1 MSAARSEEGDGMRED
16 AQEGGAGAPGTNT
29 ATPRVLVVDSDRGT
43 ASTLGAVLRHDGWS
57 VRIAPDSS
65 TAQSALGEELF
76 DVLLV
81 DLDEND
87 PQALTVIEQAQQ
99 TIPATTI
106 VVLTGYATLESALRA
121 LRRGVYDYLVKP
133 VDVDELRVTLARAME
148 RRRLQRELAA
158 RVREL
163 ETAHAAARDFNVR
176 LQEQVEQATAELR
189 RKVEELDAAN
199 AQLTQTQEQHDRFV
213 AMVAHEMRG
222 PLNPIIN
229 YAQLAKRPALQD
241 GALGRYMDIIIEHAF
256 RLNRMVDDLQTATR
270 LSTGRFSL
278 RIEPFDLV
286 AAVAELV
293 DQFVASVRERR
304 FVFEHGDAPIEID
317 ADRDRIVQAARN
329 LIDNAVKYSV
339 EDGAI
344 EVKVTGDETTASIVV
359 GDYGAGISDADLQRI
374 FEPFIRGDH
383 KADVSG
389 SGLGLYIT
397 RGIVAEHHGTL
408 HVANR
413 GGGNRAQGAIFTMTL
428 PRRKAANQPT
438 SGE

>member
-1 MSAARSEEGDGMRED
+1 MRDDHRDGGSTAPKRMAEGAR
-16 AQEGGAGAPGTNT
+16 A
-29 ATPRVLVVDSDRGT
+29 LVVDSDAAT
-43 ASTLGAVLRHDGWS
+43 ASTLGAVLRHDGWN
-57 VRIAPDSS
+57 VQVATDS
-65 TAQSALGEELF
+65 AWALKALGEGLF
-76 DVLLV
+76 DVLLT
-81 DLDEND
+81 DLDAND
-87 PQALTVIEQAQQ
+87 PQGQAVVERAQE
-99 TIPATTI
+99 TIPATTV

-133 VDVDELRVTLARAME
+133 VDVDELRVTLARALE

-163 ETAHAAARDFNVR
+163 EAAHAAARDFNAR
-176 LQEQVEQATAELR
+176 LQEQVERATAELR

-229 YAQLAKRPALQD
+229 YAQLAKRPTLQE
-241 GALGRYMDIIIEHAF
+241 GALGRYMDVIVEHAF

-293 DQFVASVRERR
+293 DQFVASMRERR

-317 ADRDRIVQAARN
+317 ADRDRIVQAVRN

-344 EVKVTGDETTASIVV
+344 EVRVTSDETTASIAV
-359 GDYGAGISDADLQRI
+359 GDYGAGISEADLRRI
-374 FEPFIRGDH
+374 FEPFIRGEH
-383 KADVSG
+383 QADVSG

-397 RGIVAEHHGTL
+397 RGIVAEHRGSL
-408 HVANR
+408 QVANR
-413 GGGNRAQGAIFTMTL
+413 GGGNRAQGAIFTIVL
-428 PRRKAANQPT
+428 PRRQAPDQPA
-438 SGE
+438 SGM

>member
-1 MSAARSEEGDGMRED
+1 MRDD
-16 AQEGGAGAPGTNT
+16 AQDGGSGAPESKVDG
-29 ATPRVLVVDSDRGT
+29 ARVLVVDADAAP

-57 VRIAPDSS
+57 VEIASRAED
-65 TAQSALGEELF
+65 ALKTLSEGSF
-76 DVLLV
+76 DMLLI

-87 PQALTVIEQAQQ
+87 PHGQTVVEQAQQ
-99 TIPATTI
+99 AVPATTVI
-106 VVLTGYATLESALRA
+106 VLTGYATLESALRA
-121 LRRGVYDYLVKP
+121 LRRGAYDYLVKP

-148 RRRLQRELAA
+148 RRRLRRELAA

-163 ETAHAAARDFNVR
+163 EIAHAAARDFNAR

-199 AQLTQTQEQHDRFV
+199 SQLTQTQEQHDRFV

-229 YAQLAKRPALQD
+229 YAQLAKRPTLQA
-241 GALGRYMDIIIEHAF
+241 GALGRYMDIIVEHAF

-278 RIEPFDLV
+278 RVERFDLV
-286 AAVAELV
+286 TAVAEIV
-293 DQFVASVRERR
+293 DQFAASVRERR
-304 FVFEHGDAPIEID
+304 FVFDRGAAPVEIE
-317 ADRDRIVQAARN
+317 ADRDRIVQAVRN

-344 EVKVTGDETTASIVV
+344 EVGVRADETTASVTV

-374 FEPFIRGDH
+374 FEPFIRGEH

-397 RGIVAEHHGTL
+397 RGIVAEHHGAL
-408 HVANR
+408 DVANR
-413 GGGNRAQGAIFTMTL
+413 GGASRAQGAIFTIML
-428 PRRKAANQPT
+428 PRKHVDGHAGRT
-438 SGE
+438 E

>member
-1 MSAARSEEGDGMRED
+1 MRED
-16 AQEGGAGAPGTNT
+16 ARSGGSGTPDAT
-29 ATPRVLVVDSDRGT
+29 AASGRVLVVDADAGT
-43 ASTLGAVLRHDGWS
+43 AATLGAVLRHGGCT
-57 VRIAPDSS
+57 VQVAP
-65 TAQSALGEELF
+65 SAELALTSLESGPF
-76 DVLLV
+76 DVVLIA
-81 DLDEND
+81 LDEND
-87 PQALTVIEQAQQ
+87 PDAQAVVERAQQ
-99 TIPATTI
+99 TIPATTVI
-106 VVLTGYATLESALRA
+106 VLTGYATLESALRA

-133 VDVDELRVTLARAME
+133 VDVEELRMTLARAME
-148 RRRLQRELAA
+148 RRRLQHELAG

-163 ETAHAAARDFNVR
+163 ESAHAAARDFNAR

-189 RKVEELDAAN
+189 HKVEELDAAN
-199 AQLTQTQEQHDRFV
+199 GQLKQTQEQHDRFV

-229 YAQLAKRPALQD
+229 YAQLAKRPNLQE
-241 GALGRYMDIIIEHAF
+241 GALDRYMDIIVEHAF

-278 RIEPFDLV
+278 RVEPFDLV

-293 DQFVASVRERR
+293 DQFTASVRERR

-317 ADRDRIVQAARN
+317 ADRDRIVQAMRN

-344 EVKVTGDETTASIVV
+344 EIRVTCDETSASIAI

-383 KADVSG
+383 KQDVGG

-397 RGIVAEHHGTL
+397 RGIVAEHHGSLQVT
-408 HVANR
+408 NR
-413 GGGNRAQGAIFTMTL
+413 GVANRAQGAIFTITL
-428 PRRKAANQPT
+428 PRRQSPDQS
-438 SGE
+438 SGSQLSVGTP

>member
-1 MSAARSEEGDGMRED
+1 MRED
-16 AQEGGAGAPGTNT
+16 TQDGGSGAPDAN
-29 ATPRVLVVDSDRGT
+29 AAVARILVVDSDAAT
-43 ASTLGAVLRHDGWS
+43 ASTLGAVLRHDGWD
-57 VRIAPDSS
+57 VQVGPD
-65 TAQSALGEELF
+65 TTVALAALGEGPF
-76 DVLLV
+76 DVLLI
-81 DLDEND
+81 DLDAHD
-87 PQALTVIEQAQQ
+87 PQGQAVVERAQQ
-99 TIPATTI
+99 TIPATTV
-106 VVLTGYATLESALRA
+106 VVLTGYATLESALQA

-133 VDVDELRVTLARAME
+133 VDVDELRITLARAME
-148 RRRLQRELAA
+148 RRRLRQELAA

-163 ETAHAAARDFNVR
+163 ESAHAAARDFNIR
-176 LQEQVEQATAELR
+176 LQEQVDQATAELR

-199 AQLTQTQEQHDRFV
+199 EQLRQTQEQHDRFV

-229 YAQLAKRPALQD
+229 YAQLAKRPTLQE
-241 GALGRYMDIIIEHAF
+241 GALGRYMDIIVEHAF

-293 DQFVASVRERR
+293 DQFTASVRERR
-304 FVFEHGDAPIEID
+304 FVFERGDAPIEID
-317 ADRDRIVQAARN
+317 ADRDRIMQAVRN

-344 EVKVTGDETTASIVV
+344 EVRVTSDEATASIAV

-374 FEPFIRGDH
+374 FEPFIRGEH
-383 KADVSG
+383 KADISG

-397 RGIVAEHHGTL
+397 RGIVAEHYGSL
-408 HVANR
+408 RVENR
-413 GGGNRAQGAIFTMTL
+413 GGQSRAQGAIFTITL
-428 PRRKAANQPT
+428 SRRQAPEQPT
-438 SGE
+438 GSER